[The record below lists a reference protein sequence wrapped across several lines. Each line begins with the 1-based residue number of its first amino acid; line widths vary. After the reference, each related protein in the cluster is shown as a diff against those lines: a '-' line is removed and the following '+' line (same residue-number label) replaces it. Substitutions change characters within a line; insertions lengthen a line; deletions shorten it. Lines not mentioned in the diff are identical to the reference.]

1 VVEATIRR
9 VKDAR
14 VRDRR
19 TDRVTHACL
28 AGERLLAFS
37 SAISFRSNRP
47 VSLSALGSVR
57 ATSRRAGGRIVTT
70 VRSGLARPQGMRVDV
85 QIHAVCVRGPS

>member
-1 VVEATIRR
+1 
-9 VKDAR
+9 
-14 VRDRR
+14 
-19 TDRVTHACL
+19 VTHACL

-57 ATSRRAGGRIVTT
+57 ATSRRAGPRIVTT
-70 VRSGLARPQGMRVDV
+70 VRSGIARPAQTRVDV
-85 QIHAVCVRGPS
+85 QVHAICIRGPS